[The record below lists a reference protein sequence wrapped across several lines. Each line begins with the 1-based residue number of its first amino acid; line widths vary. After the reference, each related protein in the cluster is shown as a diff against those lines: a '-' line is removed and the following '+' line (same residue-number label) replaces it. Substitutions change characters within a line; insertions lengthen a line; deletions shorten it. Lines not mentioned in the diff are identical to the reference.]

1 MNQFTLWPR
10 KIDMTRKKNNSKQ
23 KAAAKAVKKPAAPQA
38 QEPRRNIFRI
48 ESELFAKKYTNER
61 IYKQI
66 DNDSCLFFTILGM
79 LIFAAAIITAS
90 FVNAYKDVRAEA
102 SFGNWLNSVRTDH
115 PLGLVFG
122 ITIIIVACVG
132 IGELGTLNM
141 IKHIF
146 PSCSGRRYSA
156 KEINELANDPET
168 RWINEAGVYATSKAL
183 IGFNKGLAVAEY
195 KDIAAVSIKGKHHS
209 KNMSYTPA
217 RGRVGPAR
225 ALFYAFTDH
234 YREWD
239 TYYIIIRTRNHR
251 RFVLT
256 ETAYKDSYESLK
268 PILDERC
275 GKVEYK
281 IKGQ

>member
-1 MNQFTLWPR
+1 MITH
-10 KIDMTRKKNNSKQ
+10 
-23 KAAAKAVKKPAAPQA
+23 
-38 QEPRRNIFRI
+38 
-48 ESELFAKKYTNER
+48 
-61 IYKQI
+61 
-66 DNDSCLFFTILGM
+66 DSQNGHVVCKVNY
-79 LIFAAAIITAS
+79 AIIINVS
-90 FVNAYKDVRAEA
+90 F
-102 SFGNWLNSVRTDH
+102 SV
-115 PLGLVFG
+115 VFTSSHDSQNTCCISEVG

-141 IKHIF
+141 LKHIF
-146 PSCSGRRYSA
+146 PACSGRHYKA
-156 KEINELANDPET
+156 KEIDEQANDPET
-168 RWINEAGVYATSKAL
+168 VWINDAGVFAAPKAL

-195 KDIAAVSIKGKHHS
+195 KDIAGISIKGKHHS

>member
-1 MNQFTLWPR
+1 
-10 KIDMTRKKNNSKQ
+10 MTRKKNNSKQ
-23 KAAAKAVKKPAAPQA
+23 KTANKNNTVPQA
-38 QEPRRNIFRI
+38 NKQAPEQNTRRNIFRI
-48 ESELFAKKYTNER
+48 ESDLFAKKYTNGR
-61 IYKQI
+61 IFKQI
-66 DNDSCLFFTILGM
+66 DNDSILFFAILGM
-79 LIFAAAIITAS
+79 LIFSVAIIAAS
-90 FVNAYKDVRAEA
+90 SVNAYMDVRAEA

-146 PSCSGRRYSA
+146 PACSGRRYSA

-168 RWINEAGVYATSKAL
+168 RWLNEAGVYATPKAL
-183 IGFNKGLAVAEY
+183 IGFNKGLTVAEY

-225 ALFYAFTDH
+225 AFFYAFTDH

-251 RFVLT
+251 RFILT
-256 ETAYKDSYESLK
+256 ETAYKEGYKSLK

>member
-1 MNQFTLWPR
+1 
-10 KIDMTRKKNNSKQ
+10 MTRKKNNSKQ
-23 KAAAKAVKKPAAPQA
+23 KAVNNNNTPPPEQNT
-38 QEPRRNIFRI
+38 RRNIFRI

-141 IKHIF
+141 LKHIF
-146 PSCSGRRYSA
+146 PACSGRRYKA
-156 KEINELANDPET
+156 KEIDEQANDPET
-168 RWINEAGVYATSKAL
+168 VWINDVGVFAAPKAL

-225 ALFYAFTDH
+225 AFFYAFTDH

-275 GKVEYK
+275 GNVEFK
-281 IKGQ
+281 IKGE

>member
-1 MNQFTLWPR
+1 
-10 KIDMTRKKNNSKQ
+10 MTRKKNNSNQ
-23 KAAAKAVKKPAAPQA
+23 KAINNNNTPPPEQNT
-38 QEPRRNIFRI
+38 RRKIFRI

-79 LIFAAAIITAS
+79 LIFAAAIMAAS
-90 FVNAYKDVRAEA
+90 FVNAYKDVSAEA

-146 PSCSGRRYSA
+146 PACSGRHYKA
-156 KEINELANDPET
+156 KEIDELANDPET

>member
-1 MNQFTLWPR
+1 
-10 KIDMTRKKNNSKQ
+10 MTRKKNNSKQ

-38 QEPRRNIFRI
+38 QEPRRNIFKI

-79 LIFAAAIITAS
+79 LIFAAAIIAAS
-90 FVNAYKDVRAEA
+90 SVNAYMDVRADA
-102 SFGNWLNSVRTDH
+102 SFSNWMGSVRTDH
-115 PLGLVFG
+115 PLGFVFG

-141 IKHIF
+141 VKHIF
-146 PSCSGRRYSA
+146 PACSGRFYRA

-168 RWINEAGVYATSKAL
+168 RWLNEAGVYATPKAL

-195 KDIAAVSIKGKHHS
+195 KDIVAVSIKGKHHS

-225 ALFYAFTDH
+225 AFFYAFTDH

>member
-1 MNQFTLWPR
+1 MD
-10 KIDMTRKKNNSKQ
+10 KGMTRKKNNSKQ
-23 KAAAKAVKKPAAPQA
+23 KAAAKAVKKPATPQA
-38 QEPRRNIFRI
+38 QEPRRNIFKI

-79 LIFAAAIITAS
+79 LIFAAAIIAAS
-90 FVNAYKDVRAEA
+90 FVNAYKDVSAEA

-141 IKHIF
+141 LKHIF
-146 PSCSGRRYSA
+146 PACSGRHYKA
-156 KEINELANDPET
+156 KEIDEQANDPET
-168 RWINEAGVYATSKAL
+168 RWINEAGVYATPKAL

>member
-1 MNQFTLWPR
+1 
-10 KIDMTRKKNNSKQ
+10 MTRKKNNSKQ

-48 ESELFAKKYTNER
+48 ESDLFAKKYTNER

-79 LIFAAAIITAS
+79 LIFAAAIIVRADAS
-90 FVNAYKDVRAEA
+90 F
-102 SFGNWLNSVRTDH
+102 SNWLNSVRTDH

-146 PSCSGRRYSA
+146 PACSGRRYSA

-209 KNMSYTPA
+209 KNMSYT
-217 RGRVGPAR
+217 
-225 ALFYAFTDH
+225 H

-281 IKGQ
+281 IRGQ

>member
-1 MNQFTLWPR
+1 MD
-10 KIDMTRKKNNSKQ
+10 KGMTRKKNNSKQ
-23 KAAAKAVKKPAAPQA
+23 KAAAKAVKVSAAPQA
-38 QEPRRNIFRI
+38 QEPRRYIFRI

-79 LIFAAAIITAS
+79 LIFAAAIIAAS
-90 FVNAYKDVRAEA
+90 SVNAYMDVRADA
-102 SFGNWLNSVRTDH
+102 SFGNWMGSVRTDH
-115 PLGLVFG
+115 PLGFVFG

-146 PSCSGRRYSA
+146 PACSGRRYSA

-168 RWINEAGVYATSKAL
+168 RWLNEAGVYATPKAL
-183 IGFNKGLAVAEY
+183 IGFSKGLAVAEY

-225 ALFYAFTDH
+225 AFFYAFTDH

-281 IKGQ
+281 IKWQ